1 MKTRVITAVVCIA
14 LFIPVLIFS
23 NTIVFPIVLAAAA
36 LIGVYEMHKCIDM
49 KNWLVMS
56 LSFLYALALPLCAN
70 LFFFRNEQECYGF
83 AQKLFVVYMFV
94 MFVIAVFSKGKIDIS
109 GVLAATVT
117 TAFIVNG
124 FASIVLL
131 RHFNHGQYFYLLVFL
146 CPWITDT
153 FAYFTGYFF
162 GKHKLIPDVSPK
174 KTVEGALGGTICCS
188 LMLVLYGFILTNV
201 VKGLHVNYFA
211 LAVIGIILSIVSQ
224 CGDLIFSLIKRKY
237 GIKDYGNLMP
247 GHGGVLDR
255 FDSVIATA
263 PFVLMM
269 FSMSDVIKLFEWPYV
284 I

>member
-23 NTIVFPIVLAAAA
+23 DTVVFPIVLSAAAV
-36 LIGVYEMHKCIDM
+36 IGVYEMHKCIDM
-49 KNWLVMS
+49 KKWFVMAPS
-56 LSFLYALALPLCAN
+56 VLYALALPLCAR
-70 LFFFRNEQECYGF
+70 LFYFENEQGFYGF
-83 AQKLFVVYMFV
+83 AHKVLVVYMFV
-94 MFVIAVFSKGKIDIS
+94 MFVLAVFSKGKIDIS
-109 GVLAATVT
+109 SVLAATIT
-117 TAFIVNG
+117 TCFIVNG
-124 FASIVLL
+124 FSSIVLL
-131 RHFNHGQYFYLLVFL
+131 RDFTNGQYFYLLVFL

-153 FAYFTGYFF
+153 FAYFTGYFL

-174 KTVEGALGGTICCS
+174 KTVEGAVGGTVCCS
-188 LMLVLYGFILTNV
+188 LMLVLYGFILTKLVDGMNA
-201 VKGLHVNYFA
+201 NYIA
-211 LAVIGIILSIVSQ
+211 LALVGIVLSIVSQ

-269 FSMSDVIKLFEWPYV
+269 FGMSGIFKLFY
-284 I
+284 

>member
-23 NTIVFPIVLAAAA
+23 NTIVFPLVLSAAAV
-36 LIGVYEMHKCIDM
+36 IGVYEMHKCIDM
-49 KNWLVMS
+49 KKWLVMVPS
-56 LSFLYALALPLCAN
+56 LLYALALPLCARI
-70 LFFFRNEQECYGF
+70 FFGGMEQEYYGF
-83 AQKLFVVYMFV
+83 AQKIFVVYVFIMFA
-94 MFVIAVFSKGKIDIS
+94 FAVFSKGKIDIS
-109 GVLAATVT
+109 GTFAATLT

-131 RHFNHGQYFYLLVFL
+131 RDFSYGKYFYLLVFL

-174 KTVEGALGGTICCS
+174 KTVEGALGGTICCA
-188 LMLVLYGFILTNV
+188 LMLVLYGFVLTKLV
-201 VKGLHVNYFA
+201 TGLQVNYFA
-211 LAVIGIILSIVSQ
+211 LAVIGIVLSIVSQ
-224 CGDLIFSLIKRKY
+224 CGDLIFSLVKRKY
-237 GIKDYGNLMP
+237 GIKDYGTLMP

-269 FSMSDVIKLFEWPYV
+269 FSMSDVFKLFEWPYV
-284 I
+284 V